1 MKVVRQ
7 RMIKPSLILILSFLG
22 LLSSC
27 NPTQAPSSGTRS
39 GQIVNNDGTLNN
51 KGYIYKESPYIY
63 GQRSPAVN
71 IGSYAKFAEVVT
83 ENNQLTGNCSFAS
96 AATISNCIHSFSS
109 NEAPEQL
116 VPKNSDG
123 TWIFPF
129 ASKEFYQV
137 NSLYHVQSGVNKF
150 FEKLQFALNTV
161 TSLHRSVP
169 RTLPQYLTT
178 SKLFWFK
185 SQVSSSG
192 LSFVND
198 HLSVYSQCNVEL
210 NAQFLPAGPD
220 LCFGKWSSQPNFLVV
235 QDPSIIYHEL
245 GHALVSIMMNT
256 RNGTST
262 VAGTHHPY
270 RSNLGGYGYDEASSI
285 NEGIADYYSFVM
297 NKRKHLGEWAIGVS
311 ANASRPMTEADPMHI
326 TGIDTTS
333 EGRLSYPAFLMY
345 DPNDPEHPYEDVHY
359 AGQITSH
366 YLVALTE
373 NLQNS
378 CNFGTDTNQSHEA
391 ATSYVMLLLAETLG
405 ELGDLRGRGID
416 NYYYGTPYEPGYGPE
431 DGYYFTNLDRD
442 SSYMWTQVVNPPTY
456 RRFFQVFAKNI
467 YKYIP
472 SLCPTFGKLE
482 SEKLLD
488 DYGLLLFKN
497 YNDNGKSTKDRTK
510 RYSDA
515 VVYPGSLGTITAP
528 LNPTVVSESTRRK
541 SVLVS
546 KQLVD
551 LATTDTTKN
560 RATYYIIDDQT
571 SIKELLKN
579 LLFKGF
585 AVNLSSNVSSVDY
598 NNSNIKISPGEVVA
612 IIPNLYNSSN
622 STIAGV
628 QVLANDWD
636 HVEVQDTATGNFK
649 PCVIDETT
657 TVDQGGATG
666 NTCNTTLK
674 TYKRLTKQA
683 NNTYPTEAAAPVC
696 MVQMADAEST
706 RWVSQNEFRKK
717 QGLSLLDNDCLGY
730 SASNSASVND
740 FNFNPHECLVRIL
753 PGANDA
759 FFSKIEPQKSYIE
772 SVRLEGV
779 AHKFNVGNALIM
791 EVNKNIP
798 PKTKF
803 RCRLRAR
810 FSNCSDCFNDPTQT
824 NDDFIDSEYNGAKPF
839 KVLNFEFEVND

>member
-1 MKVVRQ
+1 
-7 RMIKPSLILILSFLG
+7 MIQPKLILILSLIG

-27 NPTQAPSSGTRS
+27 NPTQAPSTGSRS
-39 GQIVNNDGTLNN
+39 GQIVNSDGTSTN
-51 KGYIYKESPYIY
+51 KAYIYKESPYMY
-63 GQRSPAVN
+63 GARSPN
-71 IGSYAKFAEVVT
+71 ISIGSYARYAEVPT
-83 ENNQLTGNCSFAS
+83 TNNQLTGNCSFAS
-96 AATISNCIHSFSS
+96 AATISNCIHAYSS

-116 VPKNSDG
+116 VPKNANE
-123 TWIFPF
+123 TWFFTPG
-129 ASKEFYQV
+129 SKEFYQA

-150 FEKLQFALNTV
+150 FEKLQFALSTV
-161 TSLHRSVP
+161 TNLHRSIP
-169 RTLPQYLTT
+169 RTLPSYLTS

-185 SQVSSSG
+185 TQVSNSG
-192 LSFVND
+192 LYFAND
-198 HLSVYSQCNVEL
+198 HLSIYSQCNLEL
-210 NAQFLPAGPD
+210 NAQFQPAGPN
-220 LCFGKWSSQPNFLVV
+220 LCFGKWTAQPNFFLV

-256 RNGTST
+256 RNGTS
-262 VAGTHHPY
+262 ADASTHHPY
-270 RSNLGGYGYDEASSI
+270 RSNLGGYGYDEAGAI

-297 NKRKHLGEWAIGVS
+297 NKRKHMGEWGIGVS
-311 ANASRPMTEADPMHI
+311 ANASRPMTEADPAHI
-326 TGIDTTS
+326 SGLDTTS

-345 DPNDPEHPYEDVHY
+345 DSNDPDHPTEGVHY

-373 NLQNS
+373 SLQNS
-378 CNFGTDTNQSHEA
+378 CGFGSDANTSHET

-405 ELGDLRGRGID
+405 ELGDLRARGID
-416 NYYYGTPYEPGYGPE
+416 NYYLGTPYEPGYLPD

-442 SSYMWTQVVNPPTY
+442 SSYMWTQIVNPPTY
-456 RRFFQVFAKNI
+456 RRFYQIFAKNV

-472 SLCPTFGKLE
+472 TLCPSFGKLE

-497 YNDNGKSTKDRTK
+497 YNDNGKSTKDRSK

-515 VVYPGSLGTITAP
+515 ITYPGSLGTITTS
-528 LNPTVVSESTRRK
+528 LNPTSVTESARRK

-546 KQLVD
+546 KQLID
-551 LATTDTTKN
+551 LATTDATKN
-560 RATYYIIDDQT
+560 RSTYYIIDDQT
-571 SIKELLKN
+571 SMRKLLQN

-585 AVNLSSNVSSVDY
+585 GVNISSNVSSVDY
-598 NNSNIKISPGEVVA
+598 NNSNVRISPGEVVA

-622 STIAGV
+622 STMGGV
-628 QVLANDWD
+628 QILANDWD

-649 PCVIDETT
+649 PCAVDEVT
-657 TVDQGGATG
+657 TVDQGATTG
-666 NTCNTTLK
+666 NTCNNTLS
-674 TYKRLTKQA
+674 TYKRLTKSSG
-683 NNTYPTEAAAPVC
+683 TYPTEAVAPVC
-696 MVQMADAEST
+696 MVQLEESGST

-730 SASNSASVND
+730 SSTNSASVAD
-740 FNFNPHECLVRIL
+740 YSFNPHECLVRVL
-753 PGANDA
+753 PGANSA

-779 AHKFNVGNALIM
+779 THNFDVGNALIM

-810 FSNCSDCFNDPTQT
+810 FSNCSDCFSDPTQS
-824 NDDFIDSEYNGAKPF
+824 NDDFIDREYNGAKPF